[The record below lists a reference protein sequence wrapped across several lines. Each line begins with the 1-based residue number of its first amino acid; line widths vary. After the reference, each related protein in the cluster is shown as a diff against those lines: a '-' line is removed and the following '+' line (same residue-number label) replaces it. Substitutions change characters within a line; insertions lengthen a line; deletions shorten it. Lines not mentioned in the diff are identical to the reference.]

1 MAYRDDLDAARTRRE
16 TLARELADVRARLAD
31 HRELIERERDLAAAV
46 AEANR
51 HVDHARARAS
61 LPLLREI
68 RVASPCHERWEDMQ
82 GDDRTRHCG
91 KCDKDVHDLSA
102 MSAADAEAL
111 LAARGASL
119 CVRLY
124 RRFDG
129 TVITSDCP
137 EGARLRRKRRIIA
150 ATAAVTATILGA
162 TGAAIHFDTQ
172 DRERGKQQLMGAIEA
187 HTEPQVLGGTPPP
200 SFGNAAPLGDLG
212 QVPAVDVTMGK

>member
-31 HRELIERERDLAAAV
+31 HRDLIERERELAAAV
-46 AEANR
+46 SEADR
-51 HVDHARARAS
+51 HVDHARARTS

-68 RVASPCHERWEDMQ
+68 RVASPCHERWEDMS
-82 GDDRTRHCG
+82 GDERTRHCG

-150 ATAAVTATILGA
+150 ATAAITATLLGA

-172 DRERGKQQLMGAIEA
+172 DCERGKQQLMGAIA
-187 HTEPQVLGGTPPP
+187 LPEPQVTAGTPPP
-200 SFGNAAPLGDLG
+200 SFGQTVVPEELG
-212 QVPAVDVTMGK
+212 QVPTVDVTIGK